1 VGFGERAV
9 TSGNEIGQPPTR
21 LHRLAEVGG
30 GCLVA
35 DRGSG
40 VTFGDFTQHRG
51 NQRQGRIP
59 RQLDDA
65 TTQIGEALA
74 S

>member
-1 VGFGERAV
+1 
-9 TSGNEIGQPPTR
+9 
-21 LHRLAEVGG
+21 
-30 GCLVA
+30 VA